1 MKTIIMLSHLR
12 GFYYLE
18 SLRQRKKSHDNQLQ
32 QRQLATESGRA
43 LVTNVDCK
51 GHWGLLYNELLYN
64 FCICTMSTHEPLH
77 CNLNM

>member
-1 MKTIIMLSHLR
+1 MLSHLR
-12 GFYYLE
+12 GLE
-18 SLRQRKKSHDNQLQ
+18 NLRQRKKSHDNQSR

-64 FCICTMSTHEPLH
+64 F
-77 CNLNM
+77 